1 MGKLKDFI
9 LLFKYRGYKILG
21 KDLARFMLQ
30 TLGKSEEIW
39 WGVDAV
45 VPVPLHPK
53 RKRHRGFNQ
62 AYILAKIMARAKNK
76 ALITNCLVKAKNRP
90 PQTVVEAQE
99 RGKNIKGAFTVKK
112 AGEIKDKV
120 VLLVDDVF
128 TTGATVKE
136 CCEMLL
142 QAGAKEV
149 RVITLAQ
156 A

>member
-1 MGKLKDFI
+1 M
-9 LLFKYRGYKILG
+9 G

-53 RKRHRGFNQ
+53 RKKHRGFNQ
-62 AYILAKIMARAKNK
+62 SFILAKIIAREKDRV
-76 ALITNCLVKAKNRP
+76 LITNCLVKTENRL
-90 PQTVVEAQE
+90 PQTIVEAHE
-99 RGKNIKGAFTVKK
+99 RGKNIKGAFAVKK
-112 AGEIKDKV
+112 AENIKDKV
-120 VLLVDDVF
+120 ILLVDDVY
-128 TTGATVKE
+128 TTGATITE
-136 CCEMLL
+136 CCETLL

-149 RVITLAQ
+149 RIITLAQ